1 MGMRKIVVAM
11 LTKLGYEEI
20 LEAKHGGEAWS
31 TLRSRSVDLLLTD
44 WNMPIMSGLELV
56 EKVRQTPAYDQLPIL
71 MFTARA
77 AKEDVIAAVKSGVDG
92 YIAKPFT
99 PQQLEAKINAIVGRR
114 QQNQIGQILR
124 GKDPLD
130 RQEDHALIL
139 FGEEANT
146 LEQLAQPGR
155 NDIVRFLSQAMIS
168 YSLLKG
174 RFPEAKV
181 GYGLE
186 SSSNIITKR
195 LRALGSR
202 IKLLM
207 LSTRLPGGGV
217 TLARLASINSRAG
230 MKVVVLCDNI
240 SELSSKE
247 RFGLDRLGISL
258 IERHKLKTEE
268 LEQILNEFA
277 FTPAR
282 QGLRG
287 ELPPPEEIRGRLD
300 NDIRNMV
307 KLPVLPG
314 IYHRIVALDRDRDSD
329 IQEWI
334 KAINL
339 DPLCQAQIIRRARS
353 PMYGFRGEINDV
365 GKAVILMGK
374 NAIKELVVSSALQ
387 RSFEE
392 VDKEQVPVEDFWLH
406 SVATA
411 LAARILACQ
420 LDPTRQSPGQRRE
433 LEELALPPEAI
444 DMLKRLNFYDR
455 LHLGASQDPFIGGM
469 MHDIGKVALAHA
481 YPGLFPLFVA
491 HLDVQGWNTTMLSAE
506 ETVAGG
512 AQHGYVGC
520 ILADSWK
527 LGEEMTRVIETHHRP
542 APDDRFSQLVA
553 LANFLAGGIYPYP
566 LKSAYPLARLLP
578 GLTAAKSPARSVA
591 PPPPAEEASPAAPG
605 APAAPVADQALP
617 YPVGTRE
624 ALEHFLPTGLT
635 EALVVQVEELI
646 DLAKVR
652 CWRPPSASSPRR
664 CARTSARGK
673 AHDRIFRQTP
683 PGAPAFCRR
692 GRGARRGVHLQVP
705 DQGHQYAGDLCRPG
719 EPPAPG
725 D

>member
-1 MGMRKIVVAM
+1 MGMRKLVGAM
-11 LTKLGYEEI
+11 LKKLGYDEV

-31 TLRSRSVDLLLTD
+31 ILRAQSVDLLLTD

-56 EKVRQTPAYDQLPIL
+56 EKVRQNPAYDQLPIL

-99 PQQLEAKINAIVGRR
+99 PQQLEAKLRAIVGRR

-124 GKDPLD
+124 GKDTLD
-130 RQEDHALIL
+130 RHEEHTLVL

-146 LEQLAQPGR
+146 LEQLAKP
-155 NDIVRFLSQAMIS
+155 DKYYIVRFLSQAMIS
-168 YSLLKG
+168 YNLLKG

-181 GYGLE
+181 GYGIE

-195 LRALGSR
+195 LRVLGNR

-207 LSTRLPGGGV
+207 LSTRLQGGGV
-217 TLARLASINSRAG
+217 TLARLASINSRSG
-230 MKVVVLCDNI
+230 MKVMVLCDNI

-258 IERHKLKTEE
+258 IERHKLKSEE
-268 LEQILNEFA
+268 LEQLINEFA

-287 ELPPPEEIRGRLD
+287 ELPPPEEIRRRLD

-314 IYHRIVALDRDRDSD
+314 VYHRIVSLDHDRDSD

-339 DPLCQAQIIRRARS
+339 DPLCQAQVIRRARS
-353 PMYGFRGEINDV
+353 PIYGFRGEITDV

-374 NAIKELVVSSALQ
+374 NAVKELVVSGALQ

-411 LAARILACQ
+411 LAARILSCP
-420 LDPTRQSPGQRRE
+420 LDPTRQSPDQRRE

-444 DMLKRLNFYDR
+444 DALKRFNIYDR
-455 LHLGASQDPFIGGM
+455 LRLSAGQDPFIGGM
-469 MHDIGKVALAHA
+469 MHDIGKIALAHA
-481 YPGLFPLFVA
+481 YPGIFSLFVE
-491 HLDVQGWNTTMLSAE
+491 HLQVQNWNSTMLSAE
-506 ETVAGG
+506 EMVAGG
-512 AQHGYVGC
+512 AQHCHVGR
-520 ILADSWK
+520 ILADSWQ
-527 LGEEMTRVIETHHRP
+527 LGEETTRVIQSHHAP
-542 APDDRFSQLVA
+542 AADDRFSQLIG
-553 LANFLAGGIYPYP
+553 LANFVAGGIYPYP
-566 LKSAYPLARLLP
+566 LTAAYPLVRLLP
-578 GLTAAKSPARSVA
+578 GLTAAKAPAAAA
-591 PPPPAEEASPAAPG
+591 PPPP
-605 APAAPVADQALP
+605 PVAEGAAAGAAAVADEALP
-617 YPVGTRE
+617 YPVGAQE
-624 ALEHFLPTGLT
+624 ALAQFLPTGLV
-635 EALVVQVEELI
+635 EALVVQPDELVE
-646 DLAKVR
+646 LAKLLAPTIR
-652 CWRPPSASSPRR
+652 KFTEDMRKNLS
-664 CARTSARGK
+664 TGK
-673 AHDRIFRQTP
+673 
-683 PGAPAFCRR
+683 GS
-692 GRGARRGVHLQVP
+692 
-705 DQGHQYAGDLCRPG
+705 
-719 EPPAPG
+719 
-725 D
+725 